1 MVLSKARQKCKE
13 WNQNPALY
21 PLYSCIYH
29 ADHGPPGGKCIMTAK
44 NLLEIPDLGAQ
55 QCRPERGKQ
64 ALHQAVFCRELKLAV
79 TYRAKETVESGH
91 QGSGK

>member
-1 MVLSKARQKCKE
+1 
-13 WNQNPALY
+13 
-21 PLYSCIYH
+21 
-29 ADHGPPGGKCIMTAK
+29 MTAK